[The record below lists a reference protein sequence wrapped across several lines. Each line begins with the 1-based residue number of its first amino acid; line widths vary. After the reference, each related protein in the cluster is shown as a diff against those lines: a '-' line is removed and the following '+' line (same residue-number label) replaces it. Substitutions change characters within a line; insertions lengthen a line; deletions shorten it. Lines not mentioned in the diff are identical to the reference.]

1 MGSLVVNTLLCQG
14 QACGEDTGRL
24 GVYACMGNLRP
35 EKKIAG
41 IFFHLQ
47 FTARNKFLVS
57 FYLILLHF
65 IYLFKS
71 VSPHRFFLV

>member
-1 MGSLVVNTLLCQG
+1 MVSLVIKTLLCQG
-14 QACGEDTGRL
+14 QACGEDIGRF
-24 GVYACMGNLRP
+24 GVYACMGNPRP
-35 EKKIAG
+35 EKKITG

-57 FYLILLHF
+57 FYLTLLHF

-71 VSPHRFFLV
+71 ASPH